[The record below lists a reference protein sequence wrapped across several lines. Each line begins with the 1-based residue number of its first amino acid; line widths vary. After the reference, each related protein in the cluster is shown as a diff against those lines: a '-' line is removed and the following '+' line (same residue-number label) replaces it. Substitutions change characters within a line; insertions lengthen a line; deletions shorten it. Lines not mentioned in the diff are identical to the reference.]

1 MKWKILSKKG
11 AALALAVML
20 AVGSF
25 AVSASE
31 VLDGVSFTTATYGA
45 SNQGGSGDTNQGDT
59 NQGDTDQ
66 GDTEA
71 PEPTETPEVEAES
84 VTLSQTVLTLKEGE
98 TAKLTATVKPD
109 NAADK
114 TVTWS
119 TDNAAVATV
128 AGGTVTAKAEGTAT
142 ITVSTVNGK
151 TAACAVTVK
160 KNIVNPTGIRLSQTG
175 LSLKAG
181 QTAVLT
187 ATVAPE
193 NATDKTVAWTS
204 DNTGVATV
212 ANGTVTAVANGTAT
226 ITAATVNG
234 KTATCT
240 VTVTTDVESVTL
252 DQTEAI
258 VGKGTTLTLKAV
270 INPSTASD
278 KSLTWVS
285 SNEKVATV
293 DQNGTVTGVKAG
305 TADITVKAAND
316 KSAVCKVTVSSVT
329 LNAKTVPLQVKKST
343 TALKATVS
351 AKGDSVESWKSSNT
365 KVVKVNSKGKLT
377 ATSKTGKATV
387 TVTTKSGAKA
397 SCTVKV
403 QKGKVTAKSISLS
416 STKMTLLKGKSA
428 TLTVTR
434 NPISATEKITWSS
447 SDKKVATVNSKGK
460 VTAKKAGKATITA
473 KTSNGKKATCKVTVK
488 NATVKLV
495 KTSGTVKVGQSLQI
509 KIKSTFPK
517 DDKVKSYKSS
527 NKKVATVDKN
537 GKVTGKKKGTA
548 KITVTMKSGAKA
560 TFKVT
565 VKK

>member
-1 MKWKILSKKG
+1 MKFKFLSKKG
-11 AALALAVML
+11 MAILLSAVLAL
-20 AVGSF
+20 GSF
-25 AVSASE
+25 AVSASG
-31 VLDGVSFTTATYGA
+31 LDGGLTFSTEAVGA
-45 SNQGGSGDTNQGDT
+45 SSGVDGDSPV
-59 NQGDTDQ
+59 N
-66 GDTEA
+66 
-71 PEPTETPEVEAES
+71 PSNLSPVEPDNPTPEVVAES
-84 VTLSQTVLTLKEGE
+84 VTLSQTSLTLKEGE
-98 TAKLTATVKPD
+98 TAALTATVKPD
-109 NAADK
+109 NAVDK

-119 TDNAAVATV
+119 TDNEAVATV
-128 AGGTVTAKAEGTAT
+128 ADGTVTAKAEGTAT

-151 TAACAVTVK
+151 TADCTVTVK
-160 KNIVNPTGIRLSQTG
+160 KNIVNPTGISLSQTA

-193 NATDKTVAWTS
+193 NATDKTVTWSS
-204 DNTGVATV
+204 DNTNVATV
-212 ANGTVTAVANGTAT
+212 ANGTVTAIANGTAT
-226 ITAATVNG
+226 VTASTVNG

-252 DQTEAI
+252 DKTEAI
-258 VGKGTTLTLKAV
+258 VGKGATLTLTAA
-270 INPSTASD
+270 INPSNASD

-285 SNEKVATV
+285 SDEKVATV
-293 DQNGTVTGVKAG
+293 DQNGTITGVKAG

-316 KSAVCKVTVSSVT
+316 KSAVCKVTVSQVT
-329 LNAKTVPLQVKKST
+329 LNAKNVPLQVKKST

-351 AKGDSVESWKSSNT
+351 AKGDSVASWKSSNT
-365 KVVKVNSKGKLT
+365 KIVKVNSKGKLT

-403 QKGKVTAKSISLS
+403 QKGKVTTKSISLS
-416 STKMTLLKGKSA
+416 SKKLTLLKGKSA

-447 SDKKVATVNSKGK
+447 SNKKIATVNSKGK

-488 NATVKLV
+488 NATVKLT
-495 KTSGTVKVGQSLQI
+495 KTSGTVKVGKTLQI

-548 KITVTMKSGAKA
+548 NITVTMKSGAKA